1 MRVGSLG
8 YVVAETVDLSKWE
21 NFAMDILGLMPAP
34 KTQDG
39 TLAFRMDERPFR
51 LLVREA
57 SADRL
62 GLVGWEFY
70 SKSDFEAVIARLCD
84 LGRPV
89 DRLDALGARQRQAY
103 EVAQSSDPAGN
114 VFEIFYGRFL
124 DYAPFVSP
132 AAISGFVTG
141 AQGMGHIVLS
151 APNFAE
157 THDFYR
163 DALGF
168 RDTDLGTF
176 PSPVPGAGEM
186 RIAFM
191 HAANPR
197 HHSLA
202 IIELPQF
209 ESGAAHLMLQVANVD
224 DVGRVYDKVLAGGAS
239 LSVSLGR
246 HVNDGMLSF
255 YLRTPSGFDIEF
267 GCDGLE
273 IDPDRWVPTTSL
285 VMVEGHLDSAHV
297 GILHDDWNL
306 FGRQVDSSLSQ
317 FVRSSTD
324 ISTEDDAPRI
334 EVQETAHGFYSGAI
348 RNASFRGND
357 ASYARIHAF
366 MVPWLSLVPPGMY
379 AFEVPLND
387 HQVSY
392 LLVTWDPDRRID
404 REEYRRRRCSSG
416 AFVEEVPDN
425 LVMRFTGTAENGW
438 HQDRIRM
445 RNGESFSG
453 MSEFV
458 SEDFAVTTS
467 MGPILDRSREH
478 LVPSDAAVVSMRRQL
493 LRAAKNLQNGIE
505 PPMMSTEESAQIRV
519 SDGIIEPGQRWQ
531 DLLNACQANLLQNPT
546 NPAGA

>member
-1 MRVGSLG
+1 MLSQADNAILTRVGPGEPMGELLRR
-8 YVVAETVDLSKWE
+8 YWIPVLLSE
-21 NFAMDILGLMPAP
+21 
-34 KTQDG
+34 
-39 TLAFRMDERPFR
+39 
-51 LLVREA
+51 
-57 SADRL
+57 
-62 GLVGWEFY
+62 
-70 SKSDFEAVIARLCD
+70 
-84 LGRPV
+84 
-89 DRLDALGARQRQAY
+89 
-103 EVAQSSDPAGN
+103 
-114 VFEIFYGRFL
+114 
-124 DYAPFVSP
+124 
-132 AAISGFVTG
+132 
-141 AQGMGHIVLS
+141 
-151 APNFAE
+151 
-157 THDFYR
+157 
-163 DALGF
+163 
-168 RDTDLGTF
+168 
-176 PSPVPGAGEM
+176 
-186 RIAFM
+186 
-191 HAANPR
+191 
-197 HHSLA
+197 
-202 IIELPQF
+202 ELPTSNGDPLRVKLLGQTF
-209 ESGAAHLMLQVANVD
+209 VAWRD
-224 DVGRVYDKVLAGGAS
+224 EQGRVGFFDEHCMHRGAS
-239 LSVSLGR
+239 LVLGR
-246 HVNDGMLSF
+246 CEG
-255 YLRTPSGFDIEF
+255 
-267 GCDGLE
+267 DGLRCLYHGWKFSVTGE
-273 IDPDRWVPTTSL
+273 VLEMPNTPHLAGKARLRAPNYPVYEAGELIWVYLGPKEKQPPHPNYPFMSGPPEHRVL
-285 VMVEGHLDSAHV
+285 MRIILDCNWLQSVEGHLDSAHV

-531 DLLNACQANLLQNPT
+531 DLLNACQANPLQNPT